1 MPTVNFNS
9 TLIFGG
15 SISATDIRCSTT
27 LTDPLWVSGRQSFVL
42 TNTKTGIDQAY
53 PSAVNLLVAGTKIVD
68 CAAGSPFGDPF
79 EDGVYRSF
87 WTIANVG
94 SNDYTSTAYLLQ
106 TATIDAWW
114 DGFLSLEDPTITNW
128 QYYYNL
134 YAPKFASIQTL
145 SADLATNYAAI
156 NVLIAELQIAAAT
169 RFQFTFDST
178 LALTNPSTMTAQT
191 QLLLTGVTANSAYED
206 ITNTRTSENDGFDFS
221 PFSAFNVAG
230 TKTNTFNSRLIFGYP
245 NFSDAVYSG
254 FWFVRDS
261 PTLNTYTSNTTYL
274 LVTTAIDTL
283 IASYDPSDAFRK
295 LHRLRILS
303 MRQSVD
309 TFFAAGD
316 YVNCNLYIGYIE
328 DALAAV
334 APTPMDTFN
343 STLQLTNRNTLL
355 VNVPSGQA
363 FNTPLLQSLLQNNLT
378 WNSLEAES
386 RTGKIIASTFAQSGS
401 GSASFDSVSVYNLS
415 YYEDGVQWFYVYF
428 WTPTHFYGSNALT
441 VITTTIDE
449 QWITF
454 QANYD
459 PTDDSQLVKYNLI
472 KADFADIAD
481 KRSSV
486 ASQFTAINNKI
497 IEIQGL
503 LALFVVPNIRVT
515 LPSKDNI
522 LVEITTNIPNVT
534 YDSQKLVLSNCGD
547 PTQEYTLEYSF
558 PLNYVDVNKT
568 LNSNEINFGSQY
580 ADGVY
585 QAYVSWNTANSMN
598 FGGSGYVLVTTQI
611 DCGIAKIIAQHPT
624 CKALNNRLNEIMTYR
639 RIITES
645 FNNEDY
651 NSTFFYINLCLNL
664 LTKSG
669 CNCGC

>member
-9 TLIFGG
+9 TLSFGG
-15 SISATDIRCSTT
+15 LINPTDIRCSTT
-27 LTDPLWVSGRQSFVL
+27 LTDPLWVSGRQGINL
-42 TNTKTGIDQAY
+42 TNTKTSISEDY
-53 PSAVNLLVAGTKIVD
+53 PSAVNLLVAGTKTVD

-87 WTIANVG
+87 WNIANVG

-134 YAPKFASIQTL
+134 YAPKFATIQTL

-156 NVLIAELQIAAAT
+156 NALIAELQIAAAT
-169 RFQFTFDST
+169 RFLFTFDST
-178 LALTNPSTMTAQT
+178 LALTSASTMTAQT
-191 QLLLTGVTANSAYED
+191 QLFLAGTTADEQYEVV
-206 ITNTRTSENDGFDFS
+206 TNTRINQFQTFNSSADF
-221 PFSAFNVAG
+221 NIAG
-230 TKTNTFNSRLIFGYP
+230 TKTNAFISGSPFGAP
-245 NFSDAVYSG
+245 NFSDAVYNG
-254 FWFVRDS
+254 FWE
-261 PTLNTYTSNTTYL
+261 LNDLAFNNLYTSNTTYL
-274 LVTTAIDTL
+274 LVTTAIDIL

-316 YVNCNLYIGYIE
+316 YINCNLYIGYIE
-328 DALAAV
+328 AALAAV
-334 APTPMDTFN
+334 APTDTFN

-355 VNVPSGQA
+355 VNVPSGQT

-386 RTGKIIASTFAQSGS
+386 ITGKIIASTFAQSGS

-428 WTPTHFYGSNALT
+428 WTPTEFYGSNALT

-459 PTDDSQLVKYNLI
+459 PTDAIQSANYEDLKLLFAQLDALK
-472 KADFADIAD
+472 
-481 KRSSV
+481 SSV
-486 ASQFTAINNKI
+486 VTEFTAINNKI
-497 IEIQGL
+497 EEIQGL

-534 YDSQKLVLSNCGD
+534 YESQKLVLSNCGD
-547 PTQEYTLEYSF
+547 LTQEYTLENNF

-585 QAYVSWNTANSMN
+585 QAYVSWNTANDMN

>member
-9 TLIFGG
+9 TLSFGG
-15 SISATDIRCSTT
+15 LINPTDIRCSTT
-27 LTDPLWVSGRQSFVL
+27 LTDPLWVSGRQGINL
-42 TNTKTGIDQAY
+42 TNTKTSISEDY

-79 EDGVYRSF
+79 EDGVYRSL
-87 WTIANVG
+87 WNIANVG
-94 SNDYTSTAYLLQ
+94 SDDYTSTAYLLQ

-145 SADLATNYAAI
+145 SANLATNYAAI
-156 NVLIAELQIAAAT
+156 NALIAELQIAAAT
-169 RFQFTFDST
+169 RFLFTFDST
-178 LALTNPSTMTAQT
+178 LALTSPSTMTAQT
-191 QLLLTGVTANSAYED
+191 QLLLTGVTANDPYED
-206 ITNTRTSENDGFDFS
+206 ITNTRTNENDGFDFS
-221 PFSAFNVAG
+221 PLSAFNVVG
-230 TKTNTFNSRLIFGYP
+230 TKTNTFNSRLIFGVP

-254 FWFVRDS
+254 FWFLRDS
-261 PTLNTYTSNTTYL
+261 PTLNNYTSNTTYL
-274 LVTTAIDTL
+274 LVTTAIDIL
-283 IASYDPSDAFRK
+283 IANYDPSDAFRK

-303 MRQSVD
+303 MRQSVN

-316 YVNCNLYIGYIE
+316 YVNCNLYIEYIE

-334 APTPMDTFN
+334 APTDTFN

-355 VNVPSGQA
+355 VNVPSGQT

-386 RTGKIIASTFAQSGS
+386 ITGKIIASTFAQSGS
-401 GSASFDSVSVYNLS
+401 GSASFDSANVYDLS

-428 WTPTHFYGSNALT
+428 WTPTEFYGSNALT

-449 QWITF
+449 QWVTF

-459 PTDDSQLVKYNLI
+459 PSDATQSANYEDLKLLFAQLDALK
-472 KADFADIAD
+472 
-481 KRSSV
+481 SSV

-534 YDSQKLVLSNCGD
+534 YESQKLVLSNCGD
-547 PTQEYTLEYSF
+547 LTQEYTLENSF
-558 PLNYVDVNKT
+558 PANYVDVSKT

-585 QAYVSWNTANSMN
+585 QAYVSWNTANDMN